1 MKINLINNFFVYS
14 VKIVVVFRKEA
25 PLLQIRE
32 EFKLEEARQIWEKL
46 ISQGWIRIEEVW
58 SK

>member
-32 EFKLEEARQIWEKL
+32 EFKLEEAREIWEKL
-46 ISQGWIRIEEVW
+46 IS
-58 SK
+58 